1 MKELEPPGKSK
12 SPTPKVVP
20 SSHRTPT
27 MEQLKTMSTD
37 DLVKLLMNPDMA
49 KPMQQPLRQM
59 AIQILQQ
66 REGNAFVQRLLGK
79 SATKSGGVA

>member
-1 MKELEPPGKSK
+1 MKELEPPAKSK

-20 SSHRTPT
+20 SSHRIPT

-49 KPMQQPLRQM
+49 KPMHQPLRQM

-79 SATKSGGVA
+79 SATKGGGVA